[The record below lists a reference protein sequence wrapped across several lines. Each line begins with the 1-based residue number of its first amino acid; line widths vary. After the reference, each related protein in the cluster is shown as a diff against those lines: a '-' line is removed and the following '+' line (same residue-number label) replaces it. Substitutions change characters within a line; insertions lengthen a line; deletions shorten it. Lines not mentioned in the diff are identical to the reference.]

1 MKNLFLFILLIPLL
15 MNCQTEKAVSKYPS
29 HVGNIEFDEKIDDP
43 NFKRCLDEKY
53 VFQYYNDSNGFQY
66 KSEKREIEKEILT
79 LNLPENKEA
88 NGYVTI
94 RFVINC
100 EGKSGMFRM
109 QQIDNEYKE
118 YTFDK
123 KLSDQLLNFTKKLN
137 GWIPK
142 EIEKKKVDYYQYLTY
157 KIENGKVSE
166 ILP

>member
-1 MKNLFLFILLIPLL
+1 MLIPLL
-15 MNCQTEKAVSKYPS
+15 INSQTGKAVSKYPN
-29 HVGNIEFDEKIDDP
+29 HVGNIEFDEKLDDP

-53 VFQYYNDSNGFQY
+53 VFQYYNDSKGFQY
-66 KSEKREIEKEILT
+66 KSEKREIEKEIQT

-88 NGYVTI
+88 NGYITI
-94 RFVINC
+94 RFVVNC

-118 YTFDK
+118 YTFNK

-142 EIEKKKVDYYQYLTY
+142 EIEEKKVDYYQYLTY